1 MLLKLITMGDFMQDI
16 RMTIRL
22 SQQDTHII
30 DMFVRSGEY
39 ATRSEFIRRAI
50 KEYSRNHME
59 EIINKAKAMK
69 KLQDIVNDLEQI
81 QDYSKK

>member
-1 MLLKLITMGDFMQDI
+1 MKKWGIIMQDI

-39 ATRSEFIRRAI
+39 STRSEFIRRAI
-50 KEYSRNHME
+50 KEYSDNHMDG
-59 EIINKAKAMK
+59 IIKKTQRMR
-69 KLQDIVNDLEQI
+69 KLQDMVNTLEQT
-81 QDYSKK
+81 QEYTRK

>member
-1 MLLKLITMGDFMQDI
+1 MQDI

-39 ATRSEFIRRAI
+39 STRSEFIRRAI
-50 KEYSRNHME
+50 KEYSRNHID
-59 EIINKAKAMK
+59 EIIKKTRAMK
-69 KLQDIVNDLEQI
+69 KLQNMVNDLEEI

>member
-1 MLLKLITMGDFMQDI
+1 MQDI

-22 SQQDTHII
+22 SRQDTHII

-39 ATRSEFIRRAI
+39 ATRSEYIRRAI
-50 KEYSRNHME
+50 KEYSRNHMD
-59 EIINKAKAMK
+59 EIVRKTKAMK
-69 KLQDIVNDLEQI
+69 RLQNIVNDLEQI

>member
-1 MLLKLITMGDFMQDI
+1 MLLKLRITGFFMQDI

-39 ATRSEFIRRAI
+39 ATRSEYIRRAI
-50 KEYSRNHME
+50 KEYSRNHMD
-59 EIINKAKAMK
+59 EIVRKTKAMK

>member
-1 MLLKLITMGDFMQDI
+1 MLLKLRITGFFMQDI

-39 ATRSEFIRRAI
+39 ATRSEYIRRAI
-50 KEYSRNHME
+50 KEYSRNHMD
-59 EIINKAKAMK
+59 EIVRKTKAMK
-69 KLQDIVNDLEQI
+69 KLQDMVNDLEQI

>member
-1 MLLKLITMGDFMQDI
+1 MQDI

-22 SQQDTHII
+22 SKQDTHII
-30 DMFVRSGEY
+30 DMLVKSGEY

-50 KEYSRNHME
+50 KEYSLNHMD
-59 EIINKAKAMK
+59 EIISKAKALR
-69 KLQDIVNDLEQI
+69 KLQNMVYNLEQI